1 MIKFHRFLSSSQL
14 YGSGLALILILLLL
28 TVFLESNLFLFTAI
42 GVSIILM
49 ISPLPF
55 RFFAYTWFA
64 FGELMSL
71 IVGKLILSVIYL
83 FLVVPIGLIKR
94 KSIRANMHLSL
105 FKKGTDSVFKER
117 DHTFCEDD
125 FNKLF

>member
-1 MIKFHRFLSSSQL
+1 MIKFHRSLSASQL

-28 TVFLESNLFLFTAI
+28 SVFLKSNLFLFIAI
-42 GVSIILM
+42 GLSILLM
-49 ISPLPF
+49 ISPVPF
-55 RFFAYTWFA
+55 RIFAYIWFA

-71 IVGKLILSVIYL
+71 VVGKLILSVIYL

-94 KSIRANMHLSL
+94 KSIRSNMHLSL
-105 FKKGTDSVFKER
+105 FKKGTGSVFKER
-117 DHTFCEDD
+117 GHTFCEDD